1 MKLIGRQTFD
11 INLLK
16 GALIIN
22 EDGLE
27 SYIKDVQVDVAN
39 HQIFIKL
46 EDESSI
52 DWNTLKN
59 WGIQFQ

>member
-1 MKLIGRQTFD
+1 MKLIGSQTFD

-22 EDGLE
+22 ENGLE

-39 HQIFIKL
+39 HQILIKL
-46 EDESSI
+46 EDGSSI